1 MTPSTSTKP
10 RVHAQDKIPKAVLI
24 VEDHQDVRTTLAWL
38 LRMERFRVGT
48 AADGREAL
56 DVLREGPLP
65 DLIVL
70 DLRMPVMDGWE
81 FLACKRRDP
90 RQAGIPVV
98 VCSGSS
104 ERLDRSSFPEVIG
117 YKDKPAHPAELV
129 SLLRSVLDETA
140 AKTA

>member
-1 MTPSTSTKP
+1 MRTGDKTP
-10 RVHAQDKIPKAVLI
+10 RAVLI

-38 LRMERFRVGT
+38 LRVEGFRVAT

-81 FLACKRRDP
+81 FLACKRRDA
-90 RQAGIPVV
+90 RLTRIPVV
-98 VCSGSS
+98 VCSGKG
-104 ERLDRSSFPEVIG
+104 EGLDRSSFPDVMG
-117 YKDKPAHPAELV
+117 YKNKPANPVELV
-129 SLLRSVLDETA
+129 CLLRSVLDVTA
-140 AKTA
+140 AYTA